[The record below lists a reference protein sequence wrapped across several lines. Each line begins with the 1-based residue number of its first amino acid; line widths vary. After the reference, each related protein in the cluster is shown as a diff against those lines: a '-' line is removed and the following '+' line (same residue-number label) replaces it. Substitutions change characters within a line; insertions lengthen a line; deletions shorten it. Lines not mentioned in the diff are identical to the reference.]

1 MFLMKRKIDFYI
13 VIFFQYISNKKGKKK
28 KTHARKYAH
37 NYSSLNDFGEE
48 VNLI

>member
-1 MFLMKRKIDFYI
+1 MFLMKSIIDFYI

-28 KTHARKYAH
+28 KKARKYAH